1 MAAAIQTQSPAPQR
15 VGNNPQFEEQ
25 SLRPLLFLACCGFP
39 QSPPH
44 PYPSPSSL
52 PCLTH
57 PSIRRGAV
65 FVVFKLLL
73 VSLFLS
79 SSQFVSAIS
88 VLVFFATEI
97 QPHIDSPFFSS
108 SLRDAGYNSD
118 CEAFGAGRRYG
129 VG

>member
-1 MAAAIQTQSPAPQR
+1 M
-15 VGNNPQFEEQ
+15 
-25 SLRPLLFLACCGFP
+25 
-39 QSPPH
+39 
-44 PYPSPSSL
+44 
-52 PCLTH
+52 
-57 PSIRRGAV
+57 
-65 FVVFKLLL
+65 VFKLLL